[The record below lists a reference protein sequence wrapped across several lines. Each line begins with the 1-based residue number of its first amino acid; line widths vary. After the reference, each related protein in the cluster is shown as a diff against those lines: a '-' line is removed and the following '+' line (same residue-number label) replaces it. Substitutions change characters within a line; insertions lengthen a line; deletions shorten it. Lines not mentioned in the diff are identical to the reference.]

1 MKALGH
7 SSWKKWTY
15 IMFYKQFQDLK
26 DAMAL
31 TYEPVKHLGMQ
42 IKRPSFTI
50 KKHPLM
56 FFVFLNP
63 HAQHLVLNLGTGLH
77 HQFSR
82 TKLLQHFIL
91 CFSYGSISLH
101 LALHLVFAAIIDIH
115 FLDMNC
121 MFHKTYSLVLA
132 SFIQIFLM

>member
-1 MKALGH
+1 MEALDH

-15 IMFYKQFQDLK
+15 IMFYKQLQDLK
-26 DAMAL
+26 DAMAF
-31 TYEPVKHLGMQ
+31 TYESVKHLGMQ

-63 HAQHLVLNLGTGLH
+63 HPQHLVLNFGTGLY

-91 CFSYGSISLH
+91 CCCYGSISLH
-101 LALHLVFAAIIDIH
+101 LALRLVFAAIMDIH

-121 MFHKTYSLVLA
+121 IFHKRYSLFLA